1 MAERGILTPPR
12 WRFYDGAKGY
22 VDPDDSET
30 PRLTAHLNE
39 ASAMGFREIGE
50 VIA

>member
-12 WRFYDGAKGY
+12 WRFYDGAKVY
-22 VDPDDSET
+22 VDPDDLDS
-30 PRLTAHLNE
+30 PRITAHLNG
-39 ASAMGFREIGE
+39 ASAMGFREIYE